1 MADLECPVAAAARS
15 RRDALAIVTRDAH
28 WTYRQ
33 YDAAVA
39 AAAERL
45 RELGVARG
53 DTVALATRADA
64 DYLVLLNALFRA
76 GVVACPLNTRLPEKA
91 LRACLD
97 AVNCTKAIG
106 GQAGAL
112 EGMAWLRP
120 ETLLGHA
127 TPRAAGGEAR
137 IDERQPATIVFTSG
151 SSGAPKAALH
161 AYGNHH
167 HNAALSN
174 RNIPLQAGDRWL
186 LSLPLYHVAGLGILF
201 RCALAGAAVAI
212 SEPGQALD
220 ESIGTLGATHAS
232 LVSTQLYRVLER
244 PGGLEATRGLKAIL
258 LGGGPAAPALIRRAA
273 AHGLPLHVSYGL
285 TEMASQVTTT
295 PAGAPV
301 EALLTA
307 GEPLEPDT
315 VAISADGEILV
326 RGAALFLGYRSG
338 GALKRPLSRDG
349 WFATGD
355 LGRFDG
361 AGRLVVAGRKDS
373 RFVCGGENIQPE
385 EIEGR
390 LRAVAD
396 VRDAVVAPVEDAEFG
411 QVAVAFVRMETGAP
425 FDEKAL
431 IERLVREL
439 PRFKMPRRL
448 FEWPPEA
455 PSGGIK
461 TRRAAF
467 AALARARIREVG

>member
-1 MADLECPVAAAARS
+1 VADLECPVAAAARTS
-15 RRDALAIVTRDAH
+15 PDALAIVTRDAQ
-28 WTYRQ
+28 WTYHE
-33 YDAAVA
+33 YDAAIA

-45 RELGVARG
+45 PELGVARG
-53 DTVALATRADA
+53 NTVALAIAA
-64 DYLVLLNALFRA
+64 EAPYLVLLNALFRA
-76 GVVACPLNTRLPEKA
+76 GVVACPMNPRLPD
-91 LRACLD
+91 RAFRARLEG
-97 AVNCTKAIG
+97 VNCTKAIAQQG
-106 GQAGAL
+106 PAF
-112 EGMAWLRP
+112 EGVDWLRP

-127 TPRAAGGEAR
+127 APPGADGEAR

-161 AYGNHH
+161 AYGNHY
-167 HNAALSN
+167 HNATSSN
-174 RNIPLQAGDRWL
+174 RNIPLQRGDRWL
-186 LSLPLYHVAGLGILF
+186 LSLPLYHVAGLGVLF

-212 SEPGQALD
+212 PGPGQALD
-220 ESIGTLGATHAS
+220 ESIPVLEATHAS

-244 PGGLEATRGLKAIL
+244 PGGVEAARGLKAIL
-258 LGGGPAAPALIRRAA
+258 LGGGPVAPALIRRAA

-295 PAGAPV
+295 PVGAPD

-307 GEPLEPDT
+307 GRPLEPDT
-315 VAISADGEILV
+315 VAVSADGEILV
-326 RGAALFLGYRSG
+326 RGKALFLGYRRG
-338 GALKRPLSRDG
+338 DALERPLTPDG

-385 EIEGR
+385 EIER
-390 LRAVAD
+390 HLCAVEN
-396 VRDAVVAPVEDAEFG
+396 VRDAVVAPVDEAECG
-411 QVAVAFVRMETGAP
+411 QVPVAFVRMAEGI
-425 FDEKAL
+425 AL
-431 IERLVREL
+431 DAGPLVEL
-439 PRFKMPRRL
+439 LAHEVPRFKIPRRF

-467 AALARARIREVG
+467 AALARERMRQGR